1 MIGIIFIVG
10 LVLILVIGFAKAQED
25 SARHTAFKEEMVAK
39 YGDPTKVIDD
49 YGMGDDE
56 TVYVFEQ
63 PQIIVIKGKEYSFDS
78 LLDFSVNG
86 GQSYKIS
93 TSTGS
98 ALGRGILGGVL
109 FGGVGAL
116 AGAGTASK
124 KANPN
129 GTEYLICITTK
140 DLANPMI
147 EYRTKHD
154 TRANELISVL
164 KIILDSQNNSHDGGE
179 NARENSISLGTL
191 GFIETPNNDESITP
205 SPVAISIDQ
214 QRGNDL
220 KESDISQ
227 MCPDYQVHS
236 ISSDTDDNKND
247 IDISDSSSTGKLRI
261 ISWITVLCL
270 ILGIV
275 IYLAIGYSSSNK
287 PSHSFSTEYKV
298 SHPTPYDYSNNN
310 ARTTDRSNDEEY
322 CNSVARQNE
331 MEEMGYEGAANMERN
346 ARQEYMRGGGYHAPD
361 GTPQVHFK
369 GSREQAEQL
378 RQMDEMGW

>member
-1 MIGIIFIVG
+1 MGFLIIIIIFLLVCVIIGISQ
-10 LVLILVIGFAKAQED
+10 ANEA
-25 SARHTAFKEEMVAK
+25 SAK
-39 YGDPTKVIDD
+39 YKSLKESVTSKYGEPTKVIDD
-49 YGMGDDE
+49 YAMGDNE

-98 ALGRGILGGVL
+98 ALGRGIVGGVL

-129 GTEYLICITTK
+129 GTDYLICITTK

-164 KIILDSQNNSHDGGE
+164 KIILDSQKKNSMEVRDMGD
-179 NARENSISLGTL
+179 ATAI
-191 GFIETPNNDESITP
+191 GFSTKSN
-205 SPVAISIDQ
+205 VIDAQ
-214 QRGNDL
+214 KKD
-220 KESDISQ
+220 DISQ
-227 MCPDYQVHS
+227 RDNEQIRLDYNADSLSLEKVNDNEKPIASSDS
-236 ISSDTDDNKND
+236 ISTR
-247 IDISDSSSTGKLRI
+247 KLGI
-261 ISWITVLCL
+261 ILSVTAWCL

-275 IYLAIGYSSSNK
+275 IYLTIGDSSSNK
-287 PSHSFSTEYKV
+287 SNHSSSTEYKV
-298 SHPTPYDYSNNN
+298 SNPTPYNHSINNSN
-310 ARTTDRSNDEEY
+310 TTDRSNDDEY
-322 CNSVARQNE
+322 WNSVARQNE
-331 MEEMGYEGAANMERN
+331 LEEMGYEGAANMERN

-361 GTPQVHFK
+361 GTPQVHFQ

-378 RQMDEMGW
+378 KQMDEMGW